1 MDKRTWGV
9 TCPYA
14 QQVNSLPLSHSLVCV
29 ACARLWICPQRGRE
43 RERGD
48 LSMRV
53 GEGRKR
59 LPRRYRGGTGS
70 HLPDLKIRSNRGFRA
85 DRDPTEISKVSP
97 FDRRFVGRVPSSSV
111 LSLSSRFVSKIR
123 QGRERERVEKERKSV
138 KFIDDEIDPREVKRK
153 EKKRILTK
161 RSFGRQ
167 REF

>member
-1 MDKRTWGV
+1 
-9 TCPYA
+9 
-14 QQVNSLPLSHSLVCV
+14 
-29 ACARLWICPQRGRE
+29 
-43 RERGD
+43 
-48 LSMRV
+48 MRV

-123 QGRERERVEKERKSV
+123 QGRERES
-138 KFIDDEIDPREVKRK
+138 
-153 EKKRILTK
+153 
-161 RSFGRQ
+161 
-167 REF
+167 

>member
-1 MDKRTWGV
+1 MG
-9 TCPYA
+9 CH
-14 QQVNSLPLSHSLVCV
+14 LSVRSTGKLSPIVPQSCV
-29 ACARLWICPQRGRE
+29 RCVRAAVDLSTKGGE

>member
-1 MDKRTWGV
+1 
-9 TCPYA
+9 
-14 QQVNSLPLSHSLVCV
+14 
-29 ACARLWICPQRGRE
+29 
-43 RERGD
+43 
-48 LSMRV
+48 MRV

-153 EKKRILTK
+153 EKETNFNEAKLRQAKRILAIIS
-161 RSFGRQ
+161 RN
-167 REF
+167 

>member
-1 MDKRTWGV
+1 
-9 TCPYA
+9 
-14 QQVNSLPLSHSLVCV
+14 
-29 ACARLWICPQRGRE
+29 
-43 RERGD
+43 
-48 LSMRV
+48 MRV